1 MRSKFI
7 NFIPPNT
14 PNLESE
20 AHFSIDTAVIRGAT
34 KPYPGW
40 IVGYVAIIKGFGLEV
55 PLPLKRTMVSDRNRR
70 LDSKDWRVLPVRYLP
85 EDSPV
90 VSRMQALYNHLVFAL
105 KYEGVD
111 LLVFAKLAEKL
122 EPREILELVEFEP
135 SGRYSRRIWFLLE
148 WVSGHRIEGKED
160 IYKKGYVPAVD
171 ERLQY
176 AVPGIK
182 SPRHLVLNNL
192 PGTIAF
198 CPLISKTPAIE
209 RHIRNDYSGRNRSLM
224 SGIRKDIVQRAS
236 SFLMLKDSKASFTIE
251 GENPQSR
258 RAARWGVAIGQA
270 GMNDLSRDE
279 LLRLQ
284 RIVIEDTRFV
294 KTGFR
299 NQGGFIGEH
308 DRHTGEPIPEHVS
321 ARHEDLE
328 ELVNGWI
335 EASRILIGKD
345 FNAVLAAASIAFGFV
360 FIHPFV
366 DGNGRLHRY
375 LIHHV
380 LAKKRFSDQ
389 GVVFPVSSAI
399 LDRIE
404 AYGSVLQA
412 YSKPLLEYIQ
422 WEETHDH
429 NVRVTNQTKDYYR
442 FFDATLQA
450 EFLFDCV
457 RETVED
463 IVPREIEYLSRYDRF
478 KRFMDEEFEM
488 SDRLISVLVRF
499 LEQNQ
504 GVLSNRA
511 LQKEFKDLMPEEV
524 QRIQGEFAEVFLN
537 D

>member
-1 MRSKFI
+1 M
-7 NFIPPNT
+7 N
-14 PNLESE
+14 SE
-20 AHFSIDTAVIRGAT
+20 AHFSIDTHVIPGTT
-34 KPYPGW
+34 KPCIGW
-40 IVGYVAIIKGFGLEV
+40 IVGYVAIIKGLGLEV
-55 PLPLKRTMVSDRNRR
+55 PLPLKRTMVSDRNR
-70 LDSKDWRVLPVRYLP
+70 SIEAKEWRVLPNRYLP

-90 VSRMQALYNHLVFAL
+90 VSRIQALYNHLVFAL

-111 LLVFAKLAEKL
+111 LLVFAKLAAKL
-122 EPREILELVEFEP
+122 NYNEILELVEVEP
-135 SGRYSRRIWFLLE
+135 SGKYSRRIWFLLE
-148 WVSGHRIEGKED
+148 WVSGNRIEGKED
-160 IYKKGYVPAVD
+160 INKKGYVPVLD
-171 ERLQY
+171 EKLQY
-176 AVPGIK
+176 AVPGVK
-182 SPRHLVLNNL
+182 SPRHMVMNNL
-192 PGTIAF
+192 PGTNAF
-198 CPLISKTPAIE
+198 CPLISKTPGLE
-209 RHIRNDYSGRNRSLM
+209 RHIRNDYSGSNRSLM

-251 GENPQSR
+251 GENPKSS

-308 DRHTGEPIPEHVS
+308 DRHTGQPIPEHVS
-321 ARHEDLE
+321 ARYEDLE
-328 ELVNGWI
+328 VLVDGWI

-375 LIHHV
+375 LIHHM
-380 LAKKRFSDQ
+380 LAKKHFSEQ

-399 LDRIE
+399 LDRIVE
-404 AYGSVLQA
+404 YGMVLQA
-412 YSKPLLEYIQ
+412 YSKPLLDYIQ
-422 WEETHDH
+422 WEETRDH
-429 NVRVTNQTKDYYR
+429 NVRVTNETRDYYR

-463 IVPREIEYLSRYDRF
+463 IVPREIDYVSRYDKF

-488 SDRLISVLVRF
+488 SDKLISILVRF

-504 GVLSNRA
+504 GVLSKRA
-511 LQKEFKDLMPEEV
+511 LQQEFKDLATEEV
-524 QRIQGEFAEVFLN
+524 NRIQEEFASVFLN
-537 D
+537 A